1 MELQILL
8 FSLFISAALPLL
20 VLTYLRA
27 VLHKLLGSVCGNT
40 DAADFWFRC
49 LQILAISGSVIL
61 VIGFVPAFAGEDW
74 VQVVRI
80 TLILTSIGIFA
91 AIAIVARSIWLSVVK
106 PAIQVSNTV
115 HSSTFNGG
123 LK

>member
-20 VLTYLRA
+20 VLGYLRA

-49 LQILAISGSVIL
+49 LQILALSGSIIL
-61 VIGFVPAFAGEDW
+61 VIGFVPLYAGENW
-74 VQVVRI
+74 VQVVRT

-91 AIAIVARSIWLSVVK
+91 AVAIVARSIWLSVVK
-106 PAIQVSNTV
+106 PAIQAQNTH
-115 HSSTFNGG
+115 HSSYASGG
-123 LK
+123 VE